1 MKRIASA
8 VAAATTL
15 SCLMA
20 GSAAAQ
26 ELRLL
31 NAFDSRYPPT
41 KTLVMRYTDTVQK
54 ATGGKVRFRI
64 SGPEVVSAFE
74 QFQPASNGA
83 FDLLF
88 TVQPYHLGT
97 TAVSFGVYSMKPDP
111 EGLRKAGLFD
121 HLDKEYQ
128 RFNLKLLALI
138 PGSKPETGAFHA
150 MMRDAPGPDGDIKGK
165 RVRGNPLFRPFIEKM
180 GASMVVLQVGE
191 IYSALQKGTIDG
203 AFGPVTGTLDYKW
216 HEVVKQG
223 ARPSFG
229 YIYQFLMVN
238 TQSFGR
244 LSPDVQKVLVEEAH
258 KLEIPG
264 MNAMDAVQQEEEAG
278 LKKAGV
284 VMHPFSKAKF
294 DEALT
299 AYNEGVWTSAES
311 SKASGERAKA
321 FRALAREKG
330 FTK

>member
-1 MKRIASA
+1 
-8 VAAATTL
+8 
-15 SCLMA
+15 
-20 GSAAAQ
+20 
-26 ELRLL
+26 
-31 NAFDSRYPPT
+31 
-41 KTLVMRYTDTVQK
+41 MRYAETVEK
-54 ATGGKVRFRI
+54 ASGGKLKFRI
-64 SGPEVVSAFE
+64 SGPEVVNAFE

-97 TAVSFGVYSMKPDP
+97 TAVSFGIYSMKPDP
-111 EGLRKAGLFD
+111 EGFRKSGIFE

-128 RFNLKLLALI
+128 RFNLKLLAII
-138 PGSKPETGAFHA
+138 PGSKPTTGAFHA
-150 MMRDAPGPDGDIKGK
+150 IMRDPLGPDGDIKGK

-223 ARPSFG
+223 MRPTFG
-229 YIYQFLMVN
+229 TIYQFLMIN
-238 TQSFGR
+238 TASFGR
-244 LSPDVQKVLVEEAH
+244 LPPDQQKVVVDEAV

-264 MNAMDAVQQEEEAG
+264 MNAMDAVQNEEEEG

-284 VMHPFSKAKF
+284 VMHQFSKAKF
-294 DEALT
+294 DEALA
-299 AYNEGVWTSAES
+299 AYNEGVWTSAET
-311 SKASGERAKA
+311 SKATGERSKA